1 MVAAEGQVQSLYGVT
16 QRRQPMKKRIGRIVL
31 GHINGVIGLSIIVF
45 IVLVALSADLI
56 ATHSPTSTDPVNR
69 LQSPSSEHYFGTDN
83 FGRDLFSRT
92 VHGSRISLIVGF
104 GVAVVAVVG
113 GIIFGLLSGYFQ
125 RLEPPLMRAMDAI
138 MAFPGIILAIGI
150 VAATGPSVVN
160 VIIALGVVFIPRVA
174 RLMRSVV
181 LSIREMQY
189 VEAARSIG
197 VPDWQIISRHIMR
210 NAWSPVIVQATFIFA
225 EGVIGEATLSF
236 LGVGSP
242 PYIPSWGNILG
253 EAREYIRS
261 APWMMFLP
269 GLALML
275 TVFSLNLF
283 GDGIRDLLDPR
294 LRRSR

>member
-1 MVAAEGQVQSLYGVT
+1 LAAEGQIQSLHGVT
-16 QRRQPMKKRIGRIVL
+16 EHRTPLRRKIRHIAGR
-31 GHINGVIGLSIIVF
+31 HINGVIGLVIIILV
-45 IVLVALSADLI
+45 ILVAIFADVL
-56 ATHSPTSTDPVNR
+56 ATQSPTATSPIDR

-83 FGRDLFSRT
+83 FGRDLYSRT
-92 VHGSRISLIVGF
+92 IHGSRISLIVGF
-104 GVAVVAVVG
+104 GVAAVAVIG
-113 GIIFGLLSGYFQ
+113 GVVFGLIAGYFE
-125 RLEPPLMRAMDAI
+125 RLEPPLMRAMDAL

-181 LSIREMQY
+181 LGIREMQY
-189 VEAARSIG
+189 IEAARAIG
-197 VPDWQIISRHIMR
+197 VPDRTIIVRHIMR
-210 NAWSPVIVQATFIFA
+210 NAWSPIIVQATFIFA

-242 PYIPSWGNILG
+242 PFIPSWGNILG
-253 EAREYIRS
+253 EAREYIRA

-269 GLALML
+269 GIALML
-275 TVFSLNLF
+275 TVLSLNLL

-294 LRRSR
+294 LRRSG